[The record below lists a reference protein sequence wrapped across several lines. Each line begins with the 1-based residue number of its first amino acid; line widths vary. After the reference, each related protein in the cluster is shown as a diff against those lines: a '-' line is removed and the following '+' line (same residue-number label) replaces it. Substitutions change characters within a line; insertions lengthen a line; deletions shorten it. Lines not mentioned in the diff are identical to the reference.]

1 MVIYYDLVAF
11 KYMHDEPYTLRDE
24 AGRNI
29 VINKG
34 DIIVLKEGIRARQLA
49 YKENLFKRVPMPEL
63 ISESKTTLSPKE
75 LAEQES
81 LKGVEETKE
90 QVKGEV
96 KEQIKDEVKEV
107 KPKRGR
113 KPQQQ
118 PLKLQEEQGIKEN
131 SLISQEIKEEV
142 SLNPQDKQEVSK
154 IDESKEQESLKSQEE
169 QGVKEELPKKEQ
181 QALGLIH

>member
-29 VINKG
+29 IINKG

-49 YKENLFKRVPMPEL
+49 YKENLFKRVPIPEL

-81 LKGVEETKE
+81 LTGVEETKE
-90 QVKGEV
+90 QVKEEV
-96 KEQIKDEVKEV
+96 KDETKEV

-113 KPQQQ
+113 KPQQES
-118 PLKLQEEQGIKEN
+118 LKLQEEQRIKEN

>member
-29 VINKG
+29 IINKG

-81 LKGVEETKE
+81 LKGVEEETKE

-96 KEQIKDEVKEV
+96 KEETKEV

-113 KPQQQ
+113 KPQQES
-118 PLKLQEEQGIKEN
+118 LKLQEEQRIKEN

-154 IDESKEQESLKSQEE
+154 IDESKEQESLKSQDE